1 MAAVIPLKE
10 IRLTE
15 SQLKTEPVIE
25 YIRDCYA
32 KLGAMPGF
40 IVREAQIGLSIDVC
54 RSLMANE
61 PLLAEAPTGTGKTL
75 AYLIGALAAS
85 YVLTEDEKG
94 AAIVIATATVGL
106 QSQILEGDYPMLV
119 KAGIVPAGSAVIA
132 KGRGRYYCVAK
143 AEQYLAQHQPELQY
157 DIFDIE
163 ANDVVDNHSDIQDMH
178 MMWEWGQ
185 WQGDVDL
192 WPKGKIKGW
201 NEVSA
206 TAETCIGFKCAH
218 YDKCPF
224 FKNRKSLAYAK
235 VIIANQD
242 LVLADLQLMKAE
254 ADPVFPSRQYLTV
267 FDEAHHLPYKAIEV
281 GSQTVPVFDVQ
292 QGLMRLTNYYSLLS
306 RYSKVMQAL
315 EKHKY
320 TSANF
325 DLTTLRTALTCLDF
339 ELKKLPFSEENR
351 FTYRFPNNE
360 LPQPVFDSLLSVMQ
374 AAESLLIVYETVIK
388 GLKSLNTEKNEELK
402 KPVYDL
408 LSYAAYA
415 KGTFQK
421 VKQAAE
427 VIIGSHYLKWA
438 QCIEGQTLITASPLE
453 GAEVLK
459 PLLWNQDRTRAALV
473 SATIRDFQ
481 GFGRFKQK
489 LGVEERQV
497 RETVLPHIFPY
508 EENVVQVVMTEHTPK
523 FDTKKEFVAELKSL
537 LPLHVDGADA
547 TLVLFPS
554 MSMMKE
560 VLPVL
565 EKHFPGKILAQHSL
579 SFKDMLRIH
588 KQRVDEK
595 KGSILCGVATL
606 AEGLDLP
613 GKYCTHV
620 IICAL
625 PFTAP
630 TSPVEEAI
638 REKMGKW
645 YFRNRS
651 LPDMYVK
658 LIQMLG
664 RLMRRESD
672 RGKITIFDRRILK
685 PHMKKVWDNI
695 PPFQKKFVAGLPTV
709 APAKKKGR
717 APAATVNSTI

>member
-10 IRLTE
+10 IRITNA
-15 SQLKTEPVIE
+15 QLATEPVIQF
-25 YIRDCYA
+25 IKDCYA
-32 KLGAMPGF
+32 KLGAIPGF
-40 IVREAQIGLSIDVC
+40 IVRDAQIGLSIEVC
-54 RSLMANE
+54 RALMANE

-85 YVLTEDEKG
+85 YVLTDDEKG
-94 AAIVIATATVGL
+94 AAVIIATATVGL
-106 QSQILEGDYPMLV
+106 QSQILEGDYPLLV
-119 KAGIVPAGSAVIA
+119 KAGIVPANSATIA

-143 AEQYLAQHQPELQY
+143 AEQYLAQHSPTPQY

-163 ANDVVDNHSDIQDMH
+163 GNDTVDNHSDIQDMH
-178 MMWEWGQ
+178 MMWTWGQ

-201 NEVSA
+201 SEVSA
-206 TAETCIGFKCAH
+206 TAETCIGYKCEH

-224 FKNRKSLAYAK
+224 FKNRRGLAYAK

-254 ADPVFPSRQYLTV
+254 ADPVFPSKQYLVV
-267 FDEAHHLPYKAIEV
+267 FDEAHHLPAKAIEV
-281 GSQTVPVFDVQ
+281 GAQTIPVSETLQGVQ
-292 QGLMRLTNYYSLLS
+292 RLNNYYSMLT
-306 RYSKVMQAL
+306 RYSKIVSTL

-320 TSANF
+320 TSTDF
-325 DLTTLRTALTCLDF
+325 DLSFLKAALETLAKV
-339 ELKKLPFSEENR
+339 LKTLPCSEENR
-351 FTYRFPNNE
+351 FTHRFENNE
-360 LPQPVFDSLLSVMQ
+360 LPKPIFDAVLSVMQ
-374 AAESLLIVYETVIK
+374 VSHELLEVYENVVK
-388 GLKSLNTEKNEELK
+388 GLKTINTDKYEELK
-402 KPVYDL
+402 RPIYDL
-408 LSYAAYA
+408 LAYAAFA

-421 VKQAAE
+421 IKKAAE
-427 VIIGSHYLKWA
+427 VISGSHYIKWA
-438 QCIEGQTLITASPLE
+438 RVEGDDIEITASPLE

-459 PLLWNQDRTRAALV
+459 PLLWEQDRARPVMV

-481 GFGRFKQK
+481 GFERYKEK
-489 LGVEERQV
+489 LGIEDKPA

-508 EENVVQVVMTEHTPK
+508 HENTVEVVLTEHTPK
-523 FDTKKEFVAELKSL
+523 FDTKKEFVSELKTL
-537 LPLHVDGADA
+537 LPQHITSQEA

-554 MSMMKE
+554 MAMMKE
-560 VLPVL
+560 VLPVI
-565 EKHFPGKILAQHSL
+565 EKKFPGQILSQHSM

-638 REKMGKW
+638 RERMGIW
-645 YFRNRS
+645 YFRKRS

-685 PHMKKVWDNI
+685 PHMRKVWENI
-695 PPFQKKFVAGLPTV
+695 PPFQKKFINT
-709 APAKKKGR
+709 
-717 APAATVNSTI
+717 TS